1 VLGRGSGPHEP
12 GARARVPV
20 APRPDRFPRT
30 RIVTAAAAVVVLA
43 ALGVALLGGF
53 GGRSGARSVVRASP
67 GQPMP
72 PPWKLSVDVLNGG
85 GDIYYTRALASKVG
99 ALGYKIRRGKKANR
113 FGYPDTAVYF
123 EPRGDADRGRPGHPP
138 GGGARPRP
146 PRSKPPR

>member
-30 RIVTAAAAVVVLA
+30 RIVPAAAAVVVLA

-53 GGRSGARSVVRASP
+53 GGRSGARSVLRASP
-67 GQPMP
+67 GQPLP
-72 PPWKLSVDVLNGG
+72 PTWKLSVDVLNGG

-99 ALGYKIRRGKKANR
+99 GMGYKITRVTNPNR
-113 FGYPDTAVYF
+113 FDYPSTTRAFQRRD
-123 EPRGDADRGRPGHPP
+123 
-138 GGGARPRP
+138 
-146 PRSKPPR
+146 